1 VYIINKPKNK
11 NNMSER
17 EEKLAALKATAVKQL
32 TECGVSSI
40 NHERLDGYVNSLKS
54 MVDNKDA
61 TLVSG
66 KDQSELDTVVRNFVT
81 KKLGVEDKAKGMA
94 AVTTVA
100 EKMSGIRMKNRP
112 AFYYLV
118 AEELS

>member
-1 VYIINKPKNK
+1 
-11 NNMSER
+11 MSER

-32 TECGVSSI
+32 NECGISNI
-40 NHERLDGYVNSLKS
+40 DNDRLDGYVNSLKS

-66 KDQSELDTVVRNFVT
+66 VDQSELDTVVRNFCT
-81 KKLGVEDKAKGMA
+81 KKLGVEDKDKSMA
-94 AVTTVA
+94 AVKKVA

-118 AEELS
+118 ANELS

>member
-1 VYIINKPKNK
+1 
-11 NNMSER
+11 MSDR
-17 EEKLAALKATAVKQL
+17 AEKLAALKATAVKQL
-32 TECGVSSI
+32 NECGVADI

-66 KDQSELDTVVRNFVT
+66 QDKSELETVCRNFVA
-81 KKLGVEDKAKGMA
+81 KKLGVEDKEKAMS
-94 AVTTVA
+94 AVTKVA
-100 EKMSGIRMKNRP
+100 DKMSAIRMKNRP

>member
-1 VYIINKPKNK
+1 
-11 NNMSER
+11 MSDR
-17 EEKLAALKATAVKQL
+17 AEKLAALKATAVKQL
-32 TECGVSSI
+32 NLCGVADI

-66 KDQSELDTVVRNFVT
+66 QDKSELETVCRNFVA
-81 KKLGVEDKAKGMA
+81 KKLGVEDKEKAMS
-94 AVTTVA
+94 AVTKVA
-100 EKMSGIRMKNRP
+100 DKMSAIRMKNRP

>member
-1 VYIINKPKNK
+1 
-11 NNMSER
+11 MSER
-17 EEKLAALKATAVKQL
+17 DDKLAALKATAVKQL
-32 TECGVSSI
+32 TECGISSI
-40 NHERLDGYVNSLKS
+40 NHDRLDGYVNSLKS

-66 KDQSELDTVVRNFVT
+66 SDQSELDTVCRNFVA
-81 KKLGVEDKAKGMA
+81 KKLGVTDKDKAMS
-94 AVTTVA
+94 AVNKVA
-100 EKMSGIRMKNRP
+100 DKMSGIRMKARP

>member
-1 VYIINKPKNK
+1 
-11 NNMSER
+11 MSER
-17 EEKLAALKATAVKQL
+17 DDKLAALKATAVKQL
-32 TECGVSSI
+32 NECGISSI
-40 NHERLDGYVNSLKS
+40 NHDRLDGYVNSLKS

-66 KDQSELDTVVRNFVT
+66 SDQSELDTVCRNFVA
-81 KKLGVEDKAKGMA
+81 KKLGVTDKDKAMS
-94 AVTTVA
+94 AVTKVA
-100 EKMSGIRMKNRP
+100 DKMSGIRMKVRP

>member
-1 VYIINKPKNK
+1 
-11 NNMSER
+11 MSDR
-17 EEKLAALKATAVKQL
+17 AEKLAALKATAVKQL
-32 TECGVSSI
+32 KECGVADI

-66 KDQSELDTVVRNFVT
+66 QDKSELETVCRNFVA
-81 KKLGVEDKAKGMA
+81 KKLGVEDKEKAMS
-94 AVTTVA
+94 AVTKVA
-100 EKMSGIRMKNRP
+100 DKMSGIRMKNRP

>member
-1 VYIINKPKNK
+1 
-11 NNMSER
+11 MSDR
-17 EEKLAALKATAVKQL
+17 AEKLAALKATAVKQL
-32 TECGVSSI
+32 NECGVADI

-66 KDQSELDTVVRNFVT
+66 QDKSELETVCRNFVA
-81 KKLGVEDKAKGMA
+81 KKLGVEDKEKAMT
-94 AVTTVA
+94 AVTKVA
-100 EKMSGIRMKNRP
+100 DKMSAIRMKNRP